1 MTSEAD
7 PSSATRRLQ
16 LVHEVPAG
24 LLAALADGDRA
35 LYSDGDLR
43 ASRESF
49 ERAYQLAELAGDA
62 QAMAAAA
69 LGLAGLWV
77 SEHRTVTGAVQLQTR
92 LQQCLTR
99 LAPDSSLA
107 LRIRVR
113 LAGESD
119 YLRGGSEAILAAL
132 AEARAAAG
140 TVALAEALSLAHH
153 CLLGPD
159 GVAIRRRLAVELI
172 RSSFSTDR
180 RSDRLMGLLWQTIDA
195 YLEGDPHA
203 GRLLGELRELLAE
216 RAHPAVGFVV
226 SAVDVMLAIRAG
238 DLAAAESLIQVCAD
252 SGARAGDID
261 SEWWP
266 GAQLVTIRW
275 YQGRLAELLP
285 MLTERVHSPA
295 LSAVDDSAVAALA
308 VAAALNGDDRTA
320 ISCLA
325 RLRGAGLASLPRS
338 SSWLV
343 TMNGIAEA
351 ANLVADASLA
361 AAVHELLLPH
371 ASLPM
376 IGGLGATCFGST
388 QHALGVA
395 ALTARQVD
403 RAVEHFRLAIQLNL
417 ALPHW
422 PAVVSSRLRLAEALT
437 LRAQPGDLDA
447 AEQERGAA
455 AREAGATGLH
465 GRETST
471 VATRAG
477 AAFAECRR
485 AGHSWRVR
493 WQDRSVLIRDSIGML
508 HLAVLIS
515 NPRQDIPATELVAG
529 LSALAGTGAEAGQG
543 QPVLDR
549 RAIAEYR
556 SRHARLEAEIAD
568 LEAAGAQPEAA
579 RARAERDWLAAQ
591 LTSAAGLAGRT
602 RSFPDDAERARVAVG
617 KAIRRALTRIAAA
630 DPVIGAH
637 LQQTVRTGTRC
648 SYWPA

>member
-7 PSSATRRLQ
+7 PSSATRRLK
-16 LVHEVPAG
+16 LVHEFPAG
-24 LLAALADGDRA
+24 LHAALADGDRA

-62 QAMAAAA
+62 EAMTAAA

-92 LQQCLTR
+92 LQECLTR
-99 LAPDSSLA
+99 LPPDSSLA

-132 AEARAAAG
+132 AEARAAAD
-140 TVALAEALSLAHH
+140 TIALAEALSLAHH

-172 RSSFSTDR
+172 QASFSTGR

-195 YLEGDPHA
+195 YFEGDPHA
-203 GRLLGELRELLAE
+203 GRLLGELRELLSE

-238 DLAAAESLIQVCAD
+238 NLTAAEPLIQICAD

-308 VAAALNGDDRTA
+308 VASALSGDDRTA
-320 ISCLA
+320 VSCLA
-325 RLRGAGLASLPRS
+325 RLRGGGLASLPRS

-395 ALTARQVD
+395 ALTTRQLD
-403 RAVEHFRLAIQLNL
+403 RAVEHFRVAIQLNL

-437 LRAQPGDLDA
+437 LRALDGDADA
-447 AEQERGAA
+447 AEQERQAA
-455 AREAGATGLH
+455 AREAAATGLA
-465 GRETST
+465 GR
-471 VATRAG
+471 ATAG
-477 AAFAECRR
+477 PPAGPAFAECRR
-485 AGHSWRVR
+485 AGRSWRVG
-493 WQDRSVLIRDSIGML
+493 WQDRSVLIPDSIGML

-529 LSALAGTGAEAGQG
+529 LSALAGTGAEAGLG
-543 QPVLDR
+543 QPVLDH

-556 SRHARLEAEIAD
+556 SRHARLDAEIAELD
-568 LEAAGAQPEAA
+568 SAGAQPEAA

-602 RSFPDDAERARVAVG
+602 RSFPDDAERARVAVS

-630 DPVIGAH
+630 DPVLGAH
-637 LQQTVRTGTRC
+637 LEQTVRTGTRC

>member
-7 PSSATRRLQ
+7 PSSATRRLK
-16 LVHEVPAG
+16 LVHEPPAG
-24 LLAALADGDRA
+24 VHAALADGDRA
-35 LYSDGDLR
+35 LYAEGDLR

-49 ERAYQLAELAGDA
+49 ERAYQLAERAADA

-77 SEHRTVTGAVQLQTR
+77 SEHRTVTGTVMLQAR
-92 LQQCLTR
+92 LDQCLAV
-99 LAPDSSLA
+99 LDPGSSLA

-119 YLRGGSEAILAAL
+119 YIRGGSEAILAAL
-132 AEARAAAG
+132 AEARAAADS
-140 TVALAEALSLAHH
+140 VALAEALSLAHH

-172 RSSFSTDR
+172 RASFSTDR

-195 YLEGDPHA
+195 FLEGDPHA
-203 GRLLGELRELLAE
+203 GRLLGELRELLSQ

-238 DLAAAESLIQVCAD
+238 NLTAAESLIQVCAE
-252 SGARAGDID
+252 SGVRAGDID

-275 YQGRLAELLP
+275 YQGRLPELLP

-308 VAAALNGDDRTA
+308 VAAALSGDDRTA
-320 ISCLA
+320 VSCLA
-325 RLRGAGLASLPRS
+325 RLRGGGLTGLPRS

-351 ANLVADASLA
+351 ASLVGDAALA

-395 ALTARQVD
+395 SLTTGQLD
-403 RAVEHFRLAIQLNL
+403 RAVEHFRVAIQLNL

-437 LRAQPGDLDA
+437 LRGQPGDLEA
-447 AEQERGAA
+447 AGLERRTAG
-455 AREAGATGLH
+455 REAAATGLRDPA
-465 GRETST
+465 GKI
-471 VATRAG
+471 AAAAG
-477 AAFAECRR
+477 AAGAECSR
-485 AGHSWRVR
+485 AGRSWRIG
-493 WQDRSVLIRDSIGML
+493 WQDRSALIPDSIGML
-508 HLAVLIS
+508 HLAVLIA
-515 NPRQDIPATELVAG
+515 NPRRDIPATDLVAG
-529 LSALAGTGAEAGQG
+529 LSALTASAEPAPG
-543 QPVLDR
+543 QPVLDHQ
-549 RAIAEYR
+549 AIAEYR
-556 SRHARLEAEIAD
+556 QRRIRLDGEIAE

-579 RARAERDWLAAQ
+579 RARAERDWLATQ
-591 LTSAAGLAGRT
+591 LASAAGLSGRT
-602 RSFPDDAERARVAVG
+602 RSFPDDAERARVAVS

-637 LQQTVRTGTRC
+637 LEQTVRTGTRC